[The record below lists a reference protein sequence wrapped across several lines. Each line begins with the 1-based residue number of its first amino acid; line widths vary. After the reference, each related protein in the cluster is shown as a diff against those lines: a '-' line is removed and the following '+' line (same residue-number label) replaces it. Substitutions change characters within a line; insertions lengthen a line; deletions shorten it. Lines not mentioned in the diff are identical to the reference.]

1 MTLPRKVVDS
11 LADGADVIAAA
22 LTGAKFAGVEKLLK
36 KVAKSDKRA
45 EFVAKALPALAAA
58 IKVAG
63 PKLKEMNEQARA
75 QNHYLRAMLTQFKLD
90 LEQGVSDHVIRTQK

>member
-1 MTLPRKVVDS
+1 MEIPRKVLDS

-22 LTGAKFAGVEKLLK
+22 LTGAKFVGVEKLLT

-63 PKLKEMNEQARA
+63 PKLKEMNEHAR
-75 QNHYLRAMLTQFKLD
+75 
-90 LEQGVSDHVIRTQK
+90 VRTNTCARCSRSSSRP

>member
-45 EFVAKALPALAAA
+45 EFVAKPLPALAAA

-63 PKLKEMNEQARA
+63 PKLQAMNEQARA
-75 QNHYLRAMLTQFKLD
+75 QNHYLRAMLARGCPGSRGT
-90 LEQGVSDHVIRTQK
+90 